1 MNRSNKQ
8 SNLLLNLYI
17 YLDLIKINIVV
28 AILTTNPFKNV
39 LKPGKSGTVAQF
51 SDDQLGSKLLTMGV
65 LPGSQV
71 EIVREAPFGGG
82 VVIKV
87 DNNYLALRKQ
97 EVQCILLK

>member
-1 MNRSNKQ
+1 M
-8 SNLLLNLYI
+8 
-17 YLDLIKINIVV
+17 V
-28 AILTTNPFKNV
+28 AILTVNPYKNA
-39 LKPGKSGTVAQF
+39 LKPGKSGIVSQF

-97 EVQCILLK
+97 EAECILLK